1 MGTHEIAK
9 QLSMEHEIKP
19 SLRAYP
25 GSVTLPA
32 FYCDELNEPFP
43 AANIRNRSSRDNHT
57 QKMVISLINQI
68 CDPSPASRPEHAC
81 TSLWQFRCS
90 GKAVSA
96 EQAIL
101 NEIQQKWDES
111 CLKYIV
117 GALQAD

>member
-9 QLSMEHEIKP
+9 QLSMKHEIKP

-32 FYCDELNEPFP
+32 FYCDELNEPF
-43 AANIRNRSSRDNHT
+43 
-57 QKMVISLINQI
+57 LINQI